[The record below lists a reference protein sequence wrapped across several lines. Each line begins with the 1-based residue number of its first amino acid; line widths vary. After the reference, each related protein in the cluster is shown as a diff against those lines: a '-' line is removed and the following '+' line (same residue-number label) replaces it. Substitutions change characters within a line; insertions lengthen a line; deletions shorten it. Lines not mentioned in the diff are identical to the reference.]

1 MCGTGSN
8 GNRPRRVCPKDSQHA
23 WDPRRTLLAD
33 ATGRGGQ
40 PARTPRCPSPG
51 RGLPADS
58 ARPADHVPGLRLSD
72 LDASGR
78 SRLRGGGTRL
88 VVDGHLRGGFALV
101 AFPAKYDNSG
111 IMTFLVDQTGIVYQK
126 NLGPDTARIATQM
139 TEFDPDL
146 TWTTP

>member
-1 MCGTGSN
+1 M
-8 GNRPRRVCPKDSQHA
+8 
-23 WDPRRTLLAD
+23 
-33 ATGRGGQ
+33 
-40 PARTPRCPSPG
+40 
-51 RGLPADS
+51 
-58 ARPADHVPGLRLSD
+58 
-72 LDASGR
+72 
-78 SRLRGGGTRL
+78 
-88 VVDGHLRGGFALV
+88 

>member
-1 MCGTGSN
+1 MGTGLGEYAPRILSTP
-8 GNRPRRVCPKDSQHA
+8 GTRDGLYWPTRPDEADSLLGPLVA
-23 WDPRRTLLAD
+23 RARAEGYRRTPPD
-33 ATGRGGQ
+33 Q
-40 PARTPRCPSPG
+40 PTMYQGYDYRILTRQGA
-51 RGLPADS
+51 
-58 ARPADHVPGLRLSD
+58 H
-72 LDASGR
+72 ASGW
-78 SRLRGGGTRL
+78 GTRL